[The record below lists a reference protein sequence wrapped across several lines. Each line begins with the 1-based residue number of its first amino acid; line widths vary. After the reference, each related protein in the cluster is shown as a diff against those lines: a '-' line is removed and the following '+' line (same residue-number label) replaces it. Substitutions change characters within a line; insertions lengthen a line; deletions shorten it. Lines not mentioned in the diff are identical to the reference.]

1 MALYKEAFVQA
12 SNLAFLWIFTGL
24 WNVVCKNLSRFVLL
38 QKGTDFLGPEGI
50 CTWRYSSQQRVMLS
64 ILQTELFQI
73 CSCLGNLH
81 PVKSSL
87 QPELLNHFLHGGDAG
102 ETRHGVLGA
111 DRWSIGPGLTGPGAG
126 PSPFCLVAAKYSV
139 SWIDH
144 NLVN

>member
-1 MALYKEAFVQA
+1 MLQWETFVQA

-24 WNVVCKNLSRFVLL
+24 WKVVLENLVKIPFAAKRNRLSGVWRDLYLKIL
-38 QKGTDFLGPEGI
+38 QSAE
-50 CTWRYSSQQRVMLS
+50 CLS
-64 ILQTELFQI
+64 IQQTALFQI

-81 PVKSSL
+81 PVESSL

-102 ETRHGVLGA
+102 ETRHGILGA
-111 DRWSIGPGLTGPGAG
+111 DRRSIGPGLTGPGAG
-126 PSPFCLVAAKYSV
+126 PSPFCLMAAKYSV